1 MYLPFPCM
9 APVCPPAPMPPGR
22 IRQMVWSPE
31 ATSMPSATIACHAGT
46 EIFSQNCRPRCRP
59 DVASPYAWLTRSKFY
74 NLIVIF
80 QYVIGLKIFLGK
92 NEKIA

>member
-1 MYLPFPCM
+1 
-9 APVCPPAPMPPGR
+9 
-22 IRQMVWSPE
+22 
-31 ATSMPSATIACHAGT
+31 MPSATIACHAGT

-59 DVASPYAWLTRSKFY
+59 DVASPYARLARSKFY